1 MTQQVSDERFK
12 QFLDISRKYYTWD
25 IILRD
30 ANITQVSDKGDQYE
44 IACPFHDD
52 WSPSMRLTKSNGVY
66 HCFSCGRKG
75 TYTKFL
81 WELAGKSV
89 PYTVYCNQILSSNIS
104 MQRALGFKSLYIN
117 EKTLDP
123 AFNARRTFNM
133 KSHLGAELPISTLAT
148 KLRKLDDSWETLVIS
163 LSLLQSEVKTD
174 NILSAITKKYQE
186 VPKVKVTEEKTDL
199 NELLFN

>member
-1 MTQQVSDERFK
+1 
-12 QFLDISRKYYTWD
+12 
-25 IILRD
+25 
-30 ANITQVSDKGDQYE
+30 
-44 IACPFHDD
+44 
-52 WSPSMRLTKSNGVY
+52 
-66 HCFSCGRKG
+66 
-75 TYTKFL
+75 
-81 WELAGKSV
+81 
-89 PYTVYCNQILSSNIS
+89 
-104 MQRALGFKSLYIN
+104 
-117 EKTLDP
+117 
-123 AFNARRTFNM
+123 M